1 MVMCHE
7 VGDGSH
13 NRDEESDERRAVE
26 TPPDLAET
34 VRSLR
39 AELQSCKAD
48 NERLI
53 KEQEKQTEINAV
65 LLQSL
70 SDIQRQLQHEPA
82 TSHVDRRHK
91 KRSQSPPEI
100 RKHDSISDHTRRST
114 SKKAQPGGRGHS
126 SGESSGKEAGN
137 SEGSSSSK
145 LAHILKGKERSE
157 SIPKIMILKS
167 SRNPNHPLSMERL
180 RREKRLKLGLVA
192 WFKRLRNSMNSGWGN
207 SP

>member
-13 NRDEESDERRAVE
+13 NRDEESDERRVVE

-70 SDIQRQLQHEPA
+70 SDIQRQLQHEPQPVIW
-82 TSHVDRRHK
+82 TDDMRREVKVHL
-91 KRSQSPPEI
+91 RSENMTTLGEVPRRRPNLEAGDTHRQSPLE
-100 RKHDSISDHTRRST
+100 RKLATLKDLLVAER
-114 SKKAQPGGRGHS
+114 
-126 SGESSGKEAGN
+126 
-137 SEGSSSSK
+137 
-145 LAHILKGKERSE
+145 AHILKGKERSG

-180 RREKRLKLGLVA
+180 RREKRLKLGCLV
-192 WFKRLRNSMNSGWGN
+192 
-207 SP
+207 